1 MKMQSILSA
10 GLGALALAALASTA
24 QAAPG
29 AGLAAAIDRDATSA
43 VEQVTWKYRRHCN
56 WHHGY
61 RHCWWGHR
69 HYKKWHRYGY
79 GHRNYYYNRY
89 W

>member
-24 QAAPG
+24 QAAPA
-29 AGLAAAIDRDATSA
+29 AGLGNAIDREATSA
-43 VEQVTWKYRRHCN
+43 VEQATWKHRRHCN

-61 RHCWWGHR
+61 RHCWWGYRSH
-69 HYKKWHRYGY
+69 KWHRYHY
-79 GHRNYYYNRY
+79 GHRHHYHRY

>member
-24 QAAPG
+24 QAAPT
-29 AGLAAAIDRDATSA
+29 AGLAAAIDREATSA
-43 VEQVTWKYRRHCN
+43 VEQVTWGYRRHCY
-56 WHHGY
+56 WHRGY

-69 HYKKWHRYGY
+69 RYEKWYRYDYGYRNYHHRY
-79 GHRNYYYNRY
+79 